1 MEAFQQLEKE
11 FGESIG
17 NENCVAV
24 SSGSAALHLSLEV
37 LKKKGW
43 NDRARVI
50 VPDFTMVACARAV
63 TMAGMIPA
71 FVDCTDNLLMSMEM
85 LPTWNVRAI
94 MPVHI
99 YGRVCDMNKVSAYA
113 QTNQVA
119 IVEDLAEAHGILP
132 HPETDAACWSFY
144 KNKIITGGEEGGMIA
159 FKKAED
165 ANKARQLRSLGFTEA
180 HDFQHIPRGCNYRLA
195 NALASLIIPSLRDMN
210 KNLDKRRQVE
220 AWYDEIVPVEW
231 RMPQRDV
238 VWVYDLRLPHK
249 VSADYVVK
257 QLNQENIAA
266 RHSFKPMLSQEEYLY
281 HEDGFIKAVSNAQR
295 LSQEVIYLP
304 VTPDMTKSDIEH
316 VTNRLLALV
325 K

>member
-1 MEAFQQLEKE
+1 MEAFQQLERE

-71 FVDCTDNLLMSMEM
+71 FVDCNDNLLMSLTD
-85 LPTWNVRAI
+85 LPTWNARAI
-94 MPVHI
+94 MPVHV
-99 YGRVCDMNKVSAYA
+99 YGRVCDMNKVVTYT

-144 KNKIITGGEEGGMIA
+144 KNKIIHGEEGGMIA
-159 FKKAED
+159 FKKPED
-165 ANKARQLRSLGFTEA
+165 AEKARSLRSLGFTES
-180 HDFQHIPRGCNYRLA
+180 HDFNHIPRGCNYRLA
-195 NALASLIIPSLRDMN
+195 NALAELILPSLRDMN
-210 KNLDKRRQVE
+210 KNLEKRRQVE
-220 AWYDEIVPVEW
+220 AWYDEMIPQEW

-238 VWVYDLRLPHK
+238 VWVYDIRLP
-249 VSADYVVK
+249 SGTLLNPLIK
-257 QLNQENIAA
+257 QLNQDGIAA
-266 RHSFKPMLSQEEYLY
+266 RHSFKVMSSQEEYQY
-281 HEDGFIKAVSNAQR
+281 HDEGFAKSSPNARR

-304 VTPDMTKSDIEH
+304 VTPDMTKSH
-316 VTNRLLALV
+316 VTWITDRLLSLV

>member
-1 MEAFQQLEKE
+1 MEAYQVLEQE
-11 FGESIG
+11 FGEAIG
-17 NENCVAV
+17 NPNTVAV
-24 SSGSAALHLSLEV
+24 SSGTAALHLSFET

-43 NDRARVI
+43 NDRTRVI

-71 FVDCTDNLLMSMEM
+71 FVDCTDNLLMSLEM

-99 YGRVCDMNKVSAYA
+99 YGRSCDMNGVVKYA

-132 HPETDAACWSFY
+132 HPKTDAACWSFY
-144 KNKIITGGEEGGMIA
+144 RNKIIFGEEGGMIA
-159 FKKAED
+159 FKKPED
-165 ANKARQLRSLGFTEA
+165 AEKARSLRSLGFTA
-180 HDFQHIPRGCNYRLA
+180 DHDFQHIPRGCNYRLA

-210 KNLDKRRQVE
+210 KNLDKRRQIE
-220 AWYDEIVPVEW
+220 AWYDEIIPREW

-238 VWVYDLRLPHK
+238 VWVYDLRLP
-249 VSADYVVK
+249 SGTAINPLIK
-257 QLNQENIAA
+257 QLNQGGIAA
-266 RHSFKPMLSQEEYLY
+266 RHCFKVMSSQEEYQC
-281 HEDGFIKAVSNAQR
+281 HEENGKKMNPNARR

-304 VTPDMTKSDIEH
+304 VTPDMTKSH
-316 VTNRLLALV
+316 VAWVADHLLALV

>member
-1 MEAFQQLEKE
+1 MEPYQELERD
-11 FGESIG
+11 FGETIG

-24 SSGSAALHLSLEV
+24 SSGTAALHLSFET
-37 LKKKGW
+37 LKKRGW

-63 TMAGMIPA
+63 TMANMVPA
-71 FVDCTDNLLMSMEM
+71 FVDCNDNLLMSMEM

-99 YGRVCDMNKVSAYA
+99 YGRVCDMNKVVSYA

-119 IVEDLAEAHGILP
+119 IVEDLAEAHGTLP

-144 KNKIITGGEEGGMIA
+144 KNKIIHGEEGGMIA

-165 ANKARQLRSLGFTEA
+165 ADKARQLRSLGFTEA

-195 NALASLIIPSLRDMN
+195 NALASLIIPSLREMS
-210 KNLDKRRQVE
+210 KNLEKRRQVE
-220 AWYDEIVPVEW
+220 AWYDEMIPAEW

-238 VWVYDLRLPHK
+238 VWVYDLKLPSGTSINA
-249 VSADYVVK
+249 VIK
-257 QLNQENIAA
+257 QLNQDGIAA
-266 RHSFKPMLSQEEYLY
+266 RHSFKPMSMQEEYEC
-281 HEDGFIKAVSNAQR
+281 HAENGKKMNPNARR

-304 VTPDMTKSDIEH
+304 VTPDMTKSH
-316 VTNRLLALV
+316 VSWITDRLLSLV